1 MTIADGPDERLGIAP
16 GNRNKP
22 LTGEIEV
29 AATKKSSEKKS
40 SARKARD
47 KSVYEKLESS
57 IVGRPIVIAN
67 QAFLAGLG
75 LVANV
80 RSDLSGTFTK
90 LAKDGEKVRKQYQ
103 SQINDLR
110 DDVVKQAK
118 AAQKRVVK
126 NVKSVAE
133 SVAEVSPVATQHD
146 LDKLNSKLDK
156 VLAEVAK

>member
-1 MTIADGPDERLGIAP
+1 MT
-16 GNRNKP
+16 
-22 LTGEIEV
+22 
-29 AATKKSSEKKS
+29 ATKKSSP
-40 SARKARD
+40 RKARD
-47 KSVYEKLESS
+47 KSVYEKLEGS

-75 LVANV
+75 LVSNV

-90 LAKDGEKVRKQYQ
+90 LTKDGEKVRKQYRA
-103 SQINDLR
+103 QINDLR

-118 AAQKRVVK
+118 AARKRVVK